1 MAKRKRIEETVMEK
15 NEEQQVRA
23 MLAPIVSLLMQS
35 YLSAMILRIDVH
47 RCLAIDNG
55 AEPEDLPAV
64 VANAIESAEPVVAQF
79 LDDLGEVRKA
89 KKLGELR

>member
-1 MAKRKRIEETVMEK
+1 MEK
-15 NEEQQVRA
+15 NEEQQVRD
-23 MLAPIVSLLMQS
+23 MLAPIVSLLMES

-55 AEPEDLPAV
+55 AEAEDLPAV
-64 VANAIESAEPVVAQF
+64 VANAIESAGPVVANF